1 MKKIIAINAS
11 PRTGWNTASL
21 VREVAK
27 GAEAEGAEVKNKI
40 AIHQMSILEEQN
52 LKILK
57 YKKMLPLK
65 TITREQQSTHSGWET
80 GGCRDTYSKKY

>member
-11 PRTGWNTASL
+11 PRTGWNTAAL

-57 YKKMLPLK
+57 YIKNVASKDN
-65 TITREQQSTHSGWET
+65 HS
-80 GGCRDTYSKKY
+80 